1 MKDVVPSTDGSTPNP
16 PLAAS
21 SASLEGNGPA
31 PALGSASPLNVAAES
46 VGPPGNDGQSAS
58 EGDVPSLMD
67 LIKEFHAPL
76 YRYAFRLTGQAAD
89 AEDLTQQAFLVA
101 QRKRHQIREAERA
114 GAWLFAV
121 LRSCYLKS
129 KRKNSPTTLGEGS
142 IDEFEATESTALHV
156 LDREKL
162 QAALLDLPEEFRVVV
177 LMFYFEELS
186 YKEIAEQ
193 LVIPIGTVM
202 SRLSRAKSHLR
213 ARLGEQSS

>member
-1 MKDVVPSTDGSTPNP
+1 MKDVARSNDDS
-16 PLAAS
+16 AAS
-21 SASLEGNGPA
+21 LPSADNRSRKEEEFAAPGAAGLPVESDRLDLPAGDDANSAEGG
-31 PALGSASPLNVAAES
+31 L
-46 VGPPGNDGQSAS
+46 
-58 EGDVPSLMD
+58 PSLAE
-67 LIKEFHAPL
+67 LIETFHAPL
-76 YRYAFRLTGQAAD
+76 YRYAFRLTGQTAD

-129 KRKNSPTTLGEGS
+129 KRKNSPTTLGDGS
-142 IDEFEATESTALHV
+142 MEDFEAAESSALHV

-162 QAALLDLPEEFRVVV
+162 QAALLDLPDEFRVVV

-193 LVIPIGTVM
+193 VGIPIGTVM
-202 SRLSRAKSHLR
+202 SRLSRAKNHLR
-213 ARLGEQSS
+213 SRLGEQSS

>member
-1 MKDVVPSTDGSTPNP
+1 MKDVARSTDGSD
-16 PLAAS
+16 PLPSSAAS
-21 SASLEGNGPA
+21 HAPQTEKDEATAS
-31 PALGSASPLNVAAES
+31 GSALSTGAEAGLVGSPA
-46 VGPPGNDGQSAS
+46 GDGSPDS
-58 EGDVPSLMD
+58 IPSLLD
-67 LIKEFHAPL
+67 LIQDFHAPL

-129 KRKNSPTTLGEGS
+129 KRKNAPSTLAEGS
-142 IDEFEATESTALHV
+142 IEEFEATESTALHV

-162 QAALLDLPEEFRVVV
+162 QLALLDLPEEFRVVV

-193 LVIPIGTVM
+193 LSIPIGTVM
-202 SRLSRAKSHLR
+202 SRLSRAKTHLR
-213 ARLGEQSS
+213 LRLGDKGA

>member
-1 MKDVVPSTDGSTPNP
+1 MKDVARSNDDS
-16 PLAAS
+16 AAS
-21 SASLEGNGPA
+21 LPPEDSSRKEEESAAPGAADSQAEPSRLDLPAGDDPSSAEGG
-31 PALGSASPLNVAAES
+31 L
-46 VGPPGNDGQSAS
+46 
-58 EGDVPSLMD
+58 PSLAE
-67 LIKEFHAPL
+67 LIETFHAPL
-76 YRYAFRLTGQAAD
+76 YRYAFRLTGQTAD

-129 KRKNSPTTLGEGS
+129 KRKNSPTTLGDGS
-142 IDEFEATESTALHV
+142 MEDFEAVESSALHV

-162 QAALLDLPEEFRVVV
+162 QAALLDLPDEFRVVV

-193 LVIPIGTVM
+193 VGIPIGTVM
-202 SRLSRAKSHLR
+202 SRLSRAKNHLR
-213 ARLGEQSS
+213 SRLGEQSS